1 MCIFLKTYQTWWFCV
16 VTLILTMDWKKQ
28 HLGIL
33 CFITSRK
40 IRMKLKCKKKKIC
53 AVYVVGDFMLED
65 APWLGW
71 TVEVDSDQIE
81 TLIENNQYY
90 TKGEIANILKIPKSS
105 VENCLHKLRYVNRF
119 DAWVPYKFSKK
130 TFLTIFPLA
139 ILYWNVTKNVP
150 FLKTVVRAM
159 MWNGRDYGT
168 STMNHCQSY
177 QSLVFIQ
184 RRWCAFGEIGS
195 PLLRA
200 PSRKPNN

>member
-1 MCIFLKTYQTWWFCV
+1 V
-16 VTLILTMDWKKQ
+16 
-28 HLGIL
+28 IL
-33 CFITSRK
+33 CSHFNIDDG
-40 IRMKLKCKKKKIC
+40 LKKATFGHIMLYYFKKDKNETEMQKKKKIC

-105 VENCLHKLRYVNRF
+105 VENCLHKLRYVNRV

-168 STMNHCQSY
+168 SKMNHCQSY

-195 PLLRA
+195 PLLWA

>member
-1 MCIFLKTYQTWWFCV
+1 MGWPKVLLIFFSIKGSSSACLSSTLFKTILLDCILTAVISMCIFLKTYQTWWFCV
-16 VTLILTMDWKKQ
+16 VILILTMDWKKQ

-53 AVYVVGDFMLED
+53 AVYVVGDFMLEY

-119 DAWVPYKFSKK
+119 DAWVPYKF
-130 TFLTIFPLA
+130 
-139 ILYWNVTKNVP
+139 N
-150 FLKTVVRAM
+150 
-159 MWNGRDYGT
+159 
-168 STMNHCQSY
+168 
-177 QSLVFIQ
+177 
-184 RRWCAFGEIGS
+184 
-195 PLLRA
+195 
-200 PSRKPNN
+200 